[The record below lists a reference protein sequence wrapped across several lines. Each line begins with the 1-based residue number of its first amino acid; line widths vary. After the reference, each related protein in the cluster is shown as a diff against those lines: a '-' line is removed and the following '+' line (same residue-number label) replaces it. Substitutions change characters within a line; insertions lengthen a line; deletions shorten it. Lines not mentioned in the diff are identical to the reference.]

1 MLDVTSKM
9 ETTHL
14 SNDHGRKKS
23 LKSCC
28 LITGTIVGVA
38 GIVGVA
44 CAIYFV
50 DRLMGDFESRREM
63 MCLRPGLVVE
73 DEHLTYCPG
82 FDAAMW
88 SKFTVRVK
96 DLDEVFDTSRVDTS
110 EFTRDG
116 YKFKVDWIDDSWW
129 DADKQRLTGGED
141 EIGDDFMR
149 VGYVDNGDGT
159 MTIYI
164 FWFEV

>member
-1 MLDVTSKM
+1 M
-9 ETTHL
+9 
-14 SNDHGRKKS
+14 G
-23 LKSCC
+23 
-28 LITGTIVGVA
+28 IA
-38 GIVGVA
+38 GI
-44 CAIYFV
+44 IYFV

-73 DEHLTYCPG
+73 DEYLTYGPG

-96 DLDEVFDTSRVDTS
+96 DIDQVFDTSRVDTS

-116 YKFKVDWIDDSWW
+116 YEFKVDWIDDAWW
-129 DADKQRLTGGED
+129 DPDKRRLTGGED
-141 EIGDDFMR
+141 EVGDDFMR
-149 VGYVDNGDGT
+149 VGYVDNGNGT
-159 MTIYI
+159 LTVYV